1 MKVKKIIGVVLV
13 IAVMCAMSVSV
24 SAATLEYSKTHAHPD
39 CFLTDWQIQI
49 EYLDEKETSVIGV
62 LMYGYDT
69 DFIDEDYAN
78 TRGYNSYYSRAGLK
92 RGTGSKEWASKKTA
106 GYLSTINRTHNSD
119 SVSYYIEL
127 SK

>member
-1 MKVKKIIGVVLV
+1 MLAIV
-13 IAVMCAMSVSV
+13 IMCIVSVSV
-24 SAATLEYSKTHAHPD
+24 SAVTLEYSKTHAHPD

-49 EYLDEKETSVIGV
+49 EYLDEDETSVIGV

-78 TRGYNSYYSRAGLK
+78 TRGYNNYYSRAGLK
-92 RGTGSKEWASKKTA
+92 RGTGSKEWSDKKTPS
-106 GYLSTINRTHNSD
+106 YLATINRTHKSD